1 MACPPPT
8 GRETR
13 SSGTFVGDEP
23 ALLMFFYG
31 TLKRGCRNHD
41 AFCRGARFVG
51 EASLRGWL
59 YDLPYGYPM
68 LTVTPEE
75 VLAVG
80 TADPARDATMH
91 RHLGLVEA
99 RRADGPRVFGEL
111 FAFDDPGARLPA
123 IDHLEGF
130 DPVDGSGP
138 YRRVLVPVETTGNE
152 GVLAWAY
159 VVEVASG
166 VYLPE
171 GRWPA
176 SP

>member
-1 MACPPPT
+1 
-8 GRETR
+8 
-13 SSGTFVGDEP
+13 
-23 ALLMFFYG
+23 MFFYG
-31 TLKRGCRNHD
+31 TLKRGHRNHA

-51 EASLRGWL
+51 EATLRGRL
-59 YDLPYGYPM
+59 YDLPYGYPA
-68 LTVTPEE
+68 LTVAPED

-80 TADPARDATMH
+80 TAEPAGDTSTQH
-91 RHLGLVEA
+91 RLGPVKV
-99 RRADGPRVFGEL
+99 RRTAGPRVFGEL
-111 FAFDDPGARLPA
+111 YVFDDPEARLPA
-123 IDHLEGF
+123 IDRLEGF

-138 YRRVLVPVETTGNE
+138 YRRVLSPVQTTSNE

-176 SP
+176 